1 MYLAQLQAVIVW
13 KEVNAIDLWLIRQI
27 NQQWSNEWLDWL
39 CLHARE
45 TMFWFP
51 LYLFLFIFIM
61 MNFGTKGIW
70 WVAGVLLT
78 AALSDLVSSSVV
90 KELIFRT
97 RPCQDPEVGSSL
109 RFFINYCPQSS
120 SFTSSHATSH
130 FAQAVFFYITLR
142 HTGRFWWLAFLWAG
156 LIAYS
161 QVYVGVHY
169 PSDVIA
175 GALLGAGIGFFASW
189 IFRKQAGRLPN

>member
-1 MYLAQLQAVIVW
+1 MLLTEMTASIVW
-13 KEVNAIDLWLIRQI
+13 KGVNAVDLWLIQQI
-27 NQQWSNEWLDWL
+27 NQQWSNDFMDWV

-45 TMFWFP
+45 TMAWFP

-61 MNFGTKGIW
+61 MNYGKKGIW
-70 WVAGVLLT
+70 WVGGVLLT
-78 AALSDLVSSSVV
+78 AALSDFISSSVI

-97 RPCQDPEVGSSL
+97 RPCQDPEVAGTL

-130 FAQAVFFYITLR
+130 FAQAMFFYLTLR
-142 HTGRFWWLAFLWAG
+142 KTGRYWGLAFLWAG

-169 PSDVIA
+169 PTDVIA
-175 GALLGAGIGFFASW
+175 GAIIGCGIGFLTSW
-189 IFRKQAGRLPN
+189 LFKTQSGRLL